1 MVFSETPSFFNHIG
15 FPILP
20 IQKLVAPPNTLPVK
34 ASVKHNHGFIPCV
47 RKKTRII
54 SELNGK
60 IVAAKNEAKNKPTK
74 PKEVKSKIYNFFKD
88 R

>member
-1 MVFSETPSFFNHIG
+1 MVLSETPSFFNHIG

-20 IQKLVAPPNTLPVK
+20 IQKLVAPPNTFPVK
-34 ASVKHNHGFIPCV
+34 AIVKHNHGFIPCE
-47 RKKTRII
+47 RKKASTI

-74 PKEVKSKIYNFFKD
+74 PNEVKSKIYNFFKD